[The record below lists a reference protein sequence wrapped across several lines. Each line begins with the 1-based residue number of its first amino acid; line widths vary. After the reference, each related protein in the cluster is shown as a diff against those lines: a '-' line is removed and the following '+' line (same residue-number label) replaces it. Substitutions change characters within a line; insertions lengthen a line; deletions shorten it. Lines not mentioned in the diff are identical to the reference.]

1 MKRLNGMDAMLLC
14 SETPNLYTHTLKV
27 AAVDVAHYDGEFT
40 NTAASAASA
49 RSVAIPACRL
59 LTEPT
64 PEQGRAFD
72 LIEAT
77 IPLTIAV

>member
-1 MKRLNGMDAMLLC
+1 MDVMLLY

-27 AAVDVAHYDGEFT
+27 AVVDVAHYDGEFT
-40 NTAASAASA
+40 NTAPSAAA
-49 RSVAIPACRL
+49 VRSVAIRACRL

-64 PEQGRAFD
+64 PEQGRAFH